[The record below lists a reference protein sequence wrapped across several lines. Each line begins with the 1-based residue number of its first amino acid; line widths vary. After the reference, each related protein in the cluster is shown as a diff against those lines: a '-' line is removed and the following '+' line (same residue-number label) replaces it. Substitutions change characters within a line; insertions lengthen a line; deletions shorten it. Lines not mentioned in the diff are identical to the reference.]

1 MPFCKSPFKSAVTII
16 VGLSTIYTDFDTQ
29 HPTSNVMNTKLW
41 ATSEH
46 LAQHMGVAKD
56 TVYRERKGVT
66 SHRTGRLPARHLR
79 KYL

>member
-1 MPFCKSPFKSAVTII
+1 
-16 VGLSTIYTDFDTQ
+16 
-29 HPTSNVMNTKLW
+29 MNTELW

-56 TVYRERKGVT
+56 TVYRERKGET